1 MDEFS
6 AIRTVSQGEAGS
18 ICPLRVLVV
27 DDEPHIC
34 VYLVEL
40 LRKLGVTTTWE
51 AGTGEAALEL
61 FTLHRPDV
69 VLLDINLPF
78 MRGTEVLRQLIHL
91 DPDAAVIVVTS
102 EQSSQMI
109 RKVGELGAVGYV
121 LKHLPPDRFA
131 ATLAKALAQI
141 EPQELTDQP

>member
-6 AIRTVSQGEAGS
+6 AIRTVSHGEAGS

-61 FTLHRPDV
+61 FALHRPDV

-102 EQSSQMI
+102 DQSSQMI

-141 EPQELTDQP
+141 EPQEPTDQP

>member
-61 FTLHRPDV
+61 FALHRPDV

-102 EQSSQMI
+102 DQSSQMI

-141 EPQELTDQP
+141 EPQEPTDQP

>member
-6 AIRTVSQGEAGS
+6 AVRTVSQGKASS
-18 ICPLRVLVV
+18 ICGLRVLVV

-34 VYLVEL
+34 VYLIEL
-40 LRKLGVTTTWE
+40 LRKLGITTTWE

-61 FTLHRPDV
+61 FAQHRPDV
-69 VLLDINLPF
+69 VLLDLNLPF
-78 MRGTEVLRQLIHL
+78 MRGTEVLRQLLHL

-102 EQSSQMI
+102 DQSSQTI
-109 RKVGELGAVGYV
+109 RKVGELGALGYV
-121 LKHLPPDRFA
+121 LKHLPPDRFR

-141 EPQELTDQP
+141 EPQERTEQP

>member
-6 AIRTVSQGEAGS
+6 AVRTVSQGEAGS
-18 ICPLRVLVV
+18 ICGLRVLVV

-61 FTLHRPDV
+61 FALHRPDV
-69 VLLDINLPF
+69 VLLDLNLPF
-78 MRGTEVLRQLIHL
+78 MRGTEVLRQLLHL

-102 EQSSQMI
+102 DQSSQTI

>member
-6 AIRTVSQGEAGS
+6 AVRTVSQGEAGS
-18 ICPLRVLVV
+18 ICGLRVLVV

-34 VYLVEL
+34 VYLIEL
-40 LRKLGVTTTWE
+40 LRKLGITTTWE

-61 FTLHRPDV
+61 FAQHRPDV
-69 VLLDINLPF
+69 VLLDLNLPF
-78 MRGTEVLRQLIHL
+78 MRGTEVLRQLLHL

-102 EQSSQMI
+102 DQSSQTI